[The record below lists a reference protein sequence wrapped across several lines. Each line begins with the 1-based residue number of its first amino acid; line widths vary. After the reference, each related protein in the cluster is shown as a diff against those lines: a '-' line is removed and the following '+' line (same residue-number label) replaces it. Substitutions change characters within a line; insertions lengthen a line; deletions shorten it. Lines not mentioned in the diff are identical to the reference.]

1 MIYGSAARAGDP
13 PNIDI
18 SEHRTESAAP
28 RRDIEP
34 PDCPVRTARNW
45 LFAVSAAS
53 GAAAAAIVVATDPGW
68 WSERVFLVLCA
79 CCCSALSTAGM
90 LYLFQGKAMGWVE
103 MVRALR
109 RGCLAG
115 AACTSL
121 LMLQF
126 AAALTIT
133 NVAFVWL
140 ILAIVEMIFL
150 AGHHQQHEFHEQG

>member
-1 MIYGSAARAGDP
+1 MAPQRSKRGGP
-13 PNIDI
+13 LNIAI
-18 SEHRTESAAP
+18 SEHRTEPAAP
-28 RRDIEP
+28 RQDIERS
-34 PDCPVRTARNW
+34 DCLARTVRHW

-53 GAAAAAIVVATDPGW
+53 GVALAAIVVATDPGW